1 MLSRIFATDEGEVN
15 VSYHFASRKELED
28 FIKSEVLGVA
38 ETLEILN
45 VTYQRLSKLI
55 ESGRIVPIK
64 SFQKDKLFFRD
75 DVEALVKELK
85 ELRKK
90 LLN

>member
-1 MLSRIFATDEGEVN
+1 MQ
-15 VSYHFASRKELED
+15 YHFTSRKELED

-55 ESGRIVPIK
+55 DSGRITPIK
-64 SFQKDKLFFRD
+64 SFKKDKLFFRG
-75 DVEALVKELK
+75 DVEQLGKELK

-90 LLN
+90 YRPYDAE

>member
-1 MLSRIFATDEGEVN
+1 ME
-15 VSYHFASRKELED
+15 YHLKGRKEVED

-45 VTYQRLSKLI
+45 VTYQRLNQLI
-55 ESGRIVPIK
+55 ASGRITPIK
-64 SFQKDKLFFRD
+64 NFKKDKLFFRG
-75 DVEALVKELK
+75 DVEQLGKELK

-90 LLN
+90 YRPFDAE

>member
-1 MLSRIFATDEGEVN
+1 M
-15 VSYHFASRKELED
+15 YHFTTRKELED

-38 ETLEILN
+38 ETLEILG

-55 ESGRIVPIK
+55 ESGRITPIK
-64 SFQKDKLFFRD
+64 SFQKDKLFFRT
-75 DVEALVKELK
+75 DVEALARELK

-90 LLN
+90 YRPYDMGSIQKEKK

>member
-1 MLSRIFATDEGEVN
+1 M
-15 VSYHFASRKELED
+15 SYHFASRKELED

-75 DVEALVKELK
+75 DVETLAKELK

-90 LLN
+90 YRPYDAE